1 MSPKLE
7 GLSRE
12 PHHRKFLDNHQGI
25 ASTPVHTGETE
36 PGRFPYEESTY
47 TVKTRTKVIVG
58 IVAALAVVGAGT
70 GIALTAAAPEDA
82 TVLTESAEV
91 RDVDVTV
98 AASGTVDP
106 ALELGLQ
113 FPGAATAQ
121 LATLEV
127 KVGDVVAEG
136 DVLATLKT
144 ESLEAA
150 VASARSGVATARTTE
165 LQAAQAVEAAEQAIV
180 AARLNYENIF
190 DNHPSDSGPNRHIAL
205 ENAQAQ
211 QASAAAQLTT
221 AQQQVAAAGPARA
234 SAAAQLESALAN
246 LANATMTAPN
256 AGTVVAIASAV
267 GEPIGSTSVGTS
279 ATSGFIILAGLD
291 DFVVTA
297 DFAESDV
304 VGIAVG
310 QKVSLEFDALPD
322 EPREGEVTHV
332 APFGVVDRS
341 GASLTTYEVTVS
353 VPNAP
358 AGLRAGMTAQASITT
373 EERLGVVAA
382 PVTALVPTADGFV
395 VRVQADDG
403 TISNVAVE
411 VGIRGGYYVEIVS
424 GLSEGD
430 RVVTGSDGELPATDT
445 GFGGGPPEGA
455 DENPDLN

>member
-1 MSPKLE
+1 
-7 GLSRE
+7 
-12 PHHRKFLDNHQGI
+12 
-25 ASTPVHTGETE
+25 
-36 PGRFPYEESTY
+36 
-47 TVKTRTKVIVG
+47 
-58 IVAALAVVGAGT
+58 
-70 GIALTAAAPEDA
+70 
-82 TVLTESAEV
+82 
-91 RDVDVTV
+91 VDVTV

-127 KVGDVVAEG
+127 EVGDVVAEG

-144 ESLEAA
+144 EALEAA
-150 VASARSGVATARTTE
+150 VASARSGVASARTAE
-165 LQAAQAVEAAEQAIV
+165 LQALQALETAEQAVV
-180 AARLNYENIF
+180 AARLNYENTYDEF
-190 DNHPSDSGPNRHIAL
+190 PSTIAGNPNQHIAL

-211 QASAAAQLTT
+211 QASAAAQLTA
-221 AQQQVAAAGPARA
+221 AQQQVAAAGPAKTSA
-234 SAAAQLESALAN
+234 SAQLTSALAN
-246 LANATMTAPN
+246 LENATMTAPR
-256 AGTVVAIASAV
+256 AGTIVAIASEV
-267 GEPIGSTSVGTS
+267 GEPIGATSVGTS
-279 ATSGFIILAGLD
+279 GTSGFIILAGLNE
-291 DFVVTA
+291 FVVTA

-304 VGIAVG
+304 VGIAPG

-332 APFGVVDRS
+332 APFGAVDPS

-382 PVTALVPTADGFV
+382 PVTALVPTEDGFV
-395 VRVQADDG
+395 VRVQAEDG
-403 TISNVAVE
+403 TISNVPVE
-411 VGIRGGYYVEIVS
+411 VGIRGGYWVEIVS

-445 GFGGGPPEGA
+445 GFGGGRPEGA
-455 DENPDLN
+455 EENPDLN

>member
-36 PGRFPYEESTY
+36 PGRFPYEESTEN
-47 TVKTRTKVIVG
+47 VKTRTKVIVG

-165 LQAAQAVEAAEQAIV
+165 LQAAQAVEAAEQAVV
-180 AARLNYENIF
+180 AAELAYENVF

>member
-1 MSPKLE
+1 M
-7 GLSRE
+7 
-12 PHHRKFLDNHQGI
+12 
-25 ASTPVHTGETE
+25 
-36 PGRFPYEESTY
+36 
-47 TVKTRTKVIVG
+47 KTRTKVIIGV
-58 IVAALAVVGAGT
+58 VAALAVVGAGA
-70 GIALTAAAPEDA
+70 GIAVSASAPEQA
-82 TVLTESAEV
+82 TVLTESAQV

-127 KVGDVVAEG
+127 EVGDVVAEG

-144 ESLEAA
+144 EALEAA
-150 VASARSGVATARTTE
+150 VASARSGVASARTAE
-165 LQAAQAVEAAEQAIV
+165 LQALQALETAEQAVV
-180 AARLNYENIF
+180 AARLNYENIY
-190 DNHPSDSGPNRHIAL
+190 DEYPSTIADQPNQHIAL

-211 QASAAAQLTT
+211 QASAAAQLTA
-221 AQQQVAAAGPARA
+221 AQQQVAAAGPAKTSA
-234 SAAAQLESALAN
+234 SAQLTSALAN
-246 LANATMTAPN
+246 LENATMTAPR
-256 AGTVVAIASAV
+256 AGTIVAIASEV
-267 GEPIGSTSVGTS
+267 GEPIGATSVGTS
-279 ATSGFIILAGLD
+279 GTSGFIILAGLNE
-291 DFVVTA
+291 FVVTA

-304 VGIAVG
+304 VGIAPG

-332 APFGVVDRS
+332 APFGAVDPS

-382 PVTALVPTADGFV
+382 PVTALVPTEDGFV
-395 VRVQADDG
+395 VRVQAEDG
-403 TISNVAVE
+403 TISNVPVE
-411 VGIRGGYYVEIVS
+411 VGIRGGYWVEIVS

-445 GFGGGPPEGA
+445 GFGGGRPEGA
-455 DENPDLN
+455 EENPDLN

>member
-1 MSPKLE
+1 M
-7 GLSRE
+7 
-12 PHHRKFLDNHQGI
+12 
-25 ASTPVHTGETE
+25 
-36 PGRFPYEESTY
+36 
-47 TVKTRTKVIVG
+47 KTRTKVIIGV
-58 IVAALAVVGAGT
+58 VAALAVVGAGA
-70 GIALTAAAPEDA
+70 GIAVSASAPEEA
-82 TVLTESAEV
+82 TVLTESAQV

-121 LATLEV
+121 LASLEV
-127 KVGDVVAEG
+127 EVGDVVAEG

-150 VASARSGVATARTTE
+150 VASARSGVASARTAE
-165 LQAAQAVEAAEQAIV
+165 LQALQALETAEQAVV
-180 AARLNYENIF
+180 AARLNYENIYDEF
-190 DNHPSDSGPNRHIAL
+190 PATIAGQPNRHIAL

-211 QASAAAQLTT
+211 QASAAAQLTA
-221 AQQQVAAAGPARA
+221 AQQQVAAAGPAKTSA
-234 SAAAQLESALAN
+234 SAQLTSALAN
-246 LANATMTAPN
+246 LENATMTAPR
-256 AGTVVAIASAV
+256 AGTIVAIASAV
-267 GEPIGSTSVGTS
+267 GEPIGTTSVGTS
-279 ATSGFIILAGLD
+279 GTTGFIILAGLD
-291 DFVVTA
+291 EFVVTA

-304 VGIAVG
+304 VGIAPG

-332 APFGVVDRS
+332 APFGAVDPS

-382 PVTALVPTADGFV
+382 PVTALVPTEDGFV
-395 VRVQADDG
+395 VRVQAEDG
-403 TISNVAVE
+403 TISNVPVE

-455 DENPDLN
+455 EENPDLN

>member
-1 MSPKLE
+1 
-7 GLSRE
+7 
-12 PHHRKFLDNHQGI
+12 
-25 ASTPVHTGETE
+25 
-36 PGRFPYEESTY
+36 
-47 TVKTRTKVIVG
+47 VKTRTKVIIGV
-58 IVAALAVVGAGT
+58 VAALAVVGAGA
-70 GIALTAAAPEDA
+70 GIAVSASAPEEA
-82 TVLTESAEV
+82 TVLTESAQV

-121 LATLEV
+121 LATLQVE
-127 KVGDVVAEG
+127 VGDVVAEG

-144 ESLEAA
+144 EALEAA
-150 VASARSGVATARTTE
+150 VASARSGVASARTAE
-165 LQAAQAVEAAEQAIV
+165 LQALQALETAEQAVV
-180 AARLNYENIF
+180 AARLNYENTYDEF
-190 DNHPSDSGPNRHIAL
+190 PSTIAGNPNQHIAL

-211 QASAAAQLTT
+211 QASAAAQLTA
-221 AQQQVAAAGPARA
+221 AQQQVAAAGPAKTSA
-234 SAAAQLESALAN
+234 SAQLTSALAN
-246 LANATMTAPN
+246 LENATMTAPR
-256 AGTVVAIASAV
+256 AGTIVAIASEV
-267 GEPIGSTSVGTS
+267 GEPIGATSVGTS
-279 ATSGFIILAGLD
+279 GTSGFIILAGLNE
-291 DFVVTA
+291 FVVTA

-304 VGIAVG
+304 VGIAPG

-332 APFGVVDRS
+332 APFGAVDPS

-382 PVTALVPTADGFV
+382 PVTALVPTEDGFV
-395 VRVQADDG
+395 VRVQAEDG
-403 TISNVAVE
+403 TISNVPVE
-411 VGIRGGYYVEIVS
+411 VGIRGGYWVEIVS

-445 GFGGGPPEGA
+445 GFGGGRPEGA
-455 DENPDLN
+455 EENPDLN

>member
-1 MSPKLE
+1 V
-7 GLSRE
+7 
-12 PHHRKFLDNHQGI
+12 GI
-25 ASTPVHTGETE
+25 AVSA
-36 PGRFPYEESTY
+36 S
-47 TVKTRTKVIVG
+47 
-58 IVAALAVVGAGT
+58 
-70 GIALTAAAPEDA
+70 APDEA
-82 TVLTESAEV
+82 TVLTESAQV

-98 AASGTVDP
+98 AASGTVTP
-106 ALELGLQ
+106 SLELGLQ
-113 FPGAATAQ
+113 FPGFATAQ

-127 KVGDVVAEG
+127 EVGDVVAEG

-150 VASARSGVATARTTE
+150 VASARSGVASANTAE
-165 LQAAQAVEAAEQAIV
+165 LQAIQAVQAAEQAII
-180 AARLNYENIF
+180 AARLAYENVF
-190 DNHPSDSGPNRHIAL
+190 DNHPADSGPNRHIAL
-205 ENAQAQ
+205 ESAQAQ
-211 QASAAAQLTT
+211 QAAAAAQLVT
-221 AQQQVAAAGPARA
+221 AQQQVAAAGPART
-234 SAAAQLESALAN
+234 SAQAQLTSALAN
-246 LANATMTAPN
+246 LDNATMTAPS

-279 ATSGFIILAGLD
+279 RTTGFIILAALD
-291 DFVVTA
+291 EFVVTA

-310 QKVSLEFDALPD
+310 QKVSLEFDALVD
-322 EPREGEVTHV
+322 DPREGEVTQV

-341 GASLTTYEVTVS
+341 GSSLTTYEVTIS
-353 VPNAP
+353 IPDAP

-373 EERLGVVAA
+373 EERLGVISA

-395 VRVQADDG
+395 VRVQAQDG
-403 TISNVAVE
+403 TISNVPVE

-455 DENPDLN
+455 EENPDLN